1 MTTPA
6 KDDCMILDGKGHEM
20 ASSDW
25 YTIHYLQLVT
35 TPAKDDCM
43 ILDAK
48 GCEMVSYVSLAGS
61 NPEKAKN

>member
-1 MTTPA
+1 MT
-6 KDDCMILDGKGHEM
+6 
-20 ASSDW
+20 SSDW

-43 ILDAK
+43 ILDAE
-48 GCEMVSYVSLAGS
+48 GREMASYVSLADS